1 MKHDNKLNGGVD
13 LYRRK
18 IEDHILSLDTKVPND
33 YVKIYEKIASDTD
46 ISCSET
52 DRCYLSVSKIKT
64 IINDVI
70 GTYSDKY

>member
-1 MKHDNKLNGGVD
+1 LKHDNKLNGGVD